1 MNKLDE
7 LKELLAIAKEVAE
20 LEEKAKAKAKEVDE
34 KVDKSD
40 EEIDEQFADECSMTV
55 TITKDERTHGSWAE
69 VGFHGVTGKPDLM
82 MIAVSAM
89 SSIIDQ
95 FPKNKVEILA
105 AICTMALT
113 GGNGGIQKVASI
125 EKETEVASIEKE
137 TEED

>member
-125 EKETEVASIEKE
+125 EHETEVASIEKE

>member
-20 LEEKAKAKAKEVDE
+20 LEEKAKAKAKEVD
-34 KVDKSD
+34 KSED
-40 EEIDEQFADECSMTV
+40 EESKEEIDSQFADECSMTV
-55 TITKDERTHGSWAE
+55 TITKDERTHGSLAE

-95 FPKNKVEILA
+95 FPKKKVEILA

-125 EKETEVASIEKE
+125 EKETE
-137 TEED
+137 ED

>member
-7 LKELLAIAKEVAE
+7 LKEMLAIAKELAE
-20 LEEKAKAKAKEVDE
+20 LEEKAKAKAEEVDKE
-34 KVDKSD
+34 EVDKSD
-40 EEIDEQFADECSMTV
+40 EEIDSQFSDECSMTV

-95 FPKNKVEILA
+95 FPKKKVEILA

-125 EKETEVASIEKE
+125 EKETE
-137 TEED
+137 ED

>member
-20 LEEKAKAKAKEVDE
+20 LEEKAKAKAEE
-34 KVDKSD
+34 VDKSED
-40 EEIDEQFADECSMTV
+40 EESKEEIDSQFADECSMTV
-55 TITKDERTHGSWAE
+55 TITKDERTHSSWAE

-82 MIAVSAM
+82 MIGVSAM

-113 GGNGGIQKVASI
+113 GGNGGIHIQKVASI
-125 EKETEVASIEKE
+125 EHE
-137 TEED
+137 TEEE

>member
-1 MNKLDE
+1 MNRLDE

-20 LEEKAKAKAKEVDE
+20 LEEKVKAKAKAKEVD
-34 KVDKSD
+34 KSEEED
-40 EEIDEQFADECSMTV
+40 SEDEIDNQFSDKCSMTV
-55 TITKDERTHGSWAE
+55 TITKDEQSRGSWAE

-82 MIAVSAM
+82 MLAVSAM

-95 FPKNKVEILA
+95 FPKKKVEILA

-125 EKETEVASIEKE
+125 EKETE
-137 TEED
+137 ED

>member
-125 EKETEVASIEKE
+125 EKETE
-137 TEED
+137 ED

>member
-105 AICTMALT
+105 TICTMALT

-125 EKETEVASIEKE
+125 EKETE
-137 TEED
+137 ED

>member
-7 LKELLAIAKEVAE
+7 LKELLAIAKEMAE
-20 LEEKAKAKAKEVDE
+20 LEEKAKAKAKAEE
-34 KVDKSD
+34 VDKSED
-40 EEIDEQFADECSMTV
+40 KESKEEIDSQFADECSMTV

-125 EKETEVASIEKE
+125 EHE

>member
-82 MIAVSAM
+82 MIGVSAM

-125 EKETEVASIEKE
+125 EHE
-137 TEED
+137 TEEE

>member
-20 LEEKAKAKAKEVDE
+20 LEEKAKAKAKEVDKE
-34 KVDKSD
+34 ADKSD
-40 EEIDEQFADECSMTV
+40 EEIDEQFSDECSMTV

-82 MIAVSAM
+82 MLGISAM

-125 EKETEVASIEKE
+125 EHE

>member
-34 KVDKSD
+34 EVDKSD
-40 EEIDEQFADECSMTV
+40 EEIDSQFSDECSMTV

-69 VGFHGVTGKPDLM
+69 VEYHGVTGKPDLM

-95 FPKNKVEILA
+95 FPKKKVEILA

-113 GGNGGIQKVASI
+113 GGDGGIQKVASI
-125 EKETEVASIEKE
+125 EHE
-137 TEED
+137 TEEE